1 MKLKLKK
8 ILFLLSSFIFLS
20 VSFAN
25 AKTYDDCILNGLKNV
40 TNDFIAKQ
48 IVKSCE
54 NKYSKLTSIE
64 TKATVLP
71 KITFIEIG
79 HSTKWKIPV
88 PAGNYIKTADRTDY
102 GQTVPRIYQIWE
114 NIEDGK
120 LKHLLWV
127 SFTKSQNPNMWK
139 ESKTC
144 NRRDLHFI
152 NKVANNRAGKQ
163 ECNIVNHWRITG
175 GVKSKYRNHAWAL
188 AAEDAKKWHKLNNV
202 SIPNTMIIAQ
212 SIFANYNRLEVRVK
226 FNPELEGF
234 PPTVDS
240 NWSSNDWHQD
250 KIIGD
255 KKRQEY
261 IEKVKVFAIDMHNK
275 IKPQFN
281 W

>member
-8 ILFLLSSFIFLS
+8 IVFLLISLIFLN

-25 AKTYDDCILNGLKNV
+25 AETYDDCILNGLKNV

-48 IVKSCE
+48 IVQSCE
-54 NKYSKLTSIE
+54 NKYSKSTSIE
-64 TKATVLP
+64 SKAAVLP
-71 KITFIEIG
+71 KITSIEVG
-79 HSTKWKIPV
+79 HDTKWKIPV
-88 PAGNYIKTADRTDY
+88 PEGNYVRTAQRIEY
-102 GQTVPRIYQIWE
+102 GQTVPRVYEIWE

-120 LKHLLWV
+120 LKHLMWV
-127 SFTKSQNPNMWK
+127 SFTKSQNSNKWK

-175 GVKSKYRNHAWAL
+175 GVKSKYRNHAWAR
-188 AAEDAKKWHKLNNV
+188 AVEDAKKWHKLNNV
-202 SIPNTMIIAQ
+202 PIPNTMIIAQ

-261 IEKVKVFAIDMHNK
+261 IEKVKVFAIEMHK
-275 IKPQFN
+275 QLKPQFN